1 MLQGIGPGDS
11 STSRSDLEGIKST
24 YGKKSELIFSEFFN
38 FIVRYAES
46 AKSPTIS
53 NDQEKR
59 NLDLISMARKTI
71 KRDFSAQ
78 LIPQDKQRSIARAI
92 LQGTFGDSIPEAAA
106 EKIAENL
113 GVFMEPIA
121 QRDIVEAIVGG
132 KFGDPIPEAVAE
144 KIAKNLYVFMNFE
157 AQKLKFRRC

>member
-1 MLQGIGPGDS
+1 MLQGIGPGGDS

-71 KRDFSAQ
+71 KRDFSA
-78 LIPQDKQRSIARAI
+78 
-92 LQGTFGDSIPEAAA
+92 
-106 EKIAENL
+106 
-113 GVFMEPIA
+113 
-121 QRDIVEAIVGG
+121 
-132 KFGDPIPEAVAE
+132 
-144 KIAKNLYVFMNFE
+144 
-157 AQKLKFRRC
+157 